1 MRTLYFDYNATTP
14 LDPSVQD
21 AMFPSGVLGNP
32 SSVHH
37 AGRKARALLDD
48 ARDRMAH
55 LWRCRPSEIL
65 FTGGGTESNNHALL
79 GTARSLRQKGRHIVC
94 SAIEHH
100 AVLQPLRY
108 LAKQEGFELSLVKP
122 DASGRIH
129 PESVRELLKADTI
142 LVSVMAANNEVGT
155 IQPIGE
161 LGALCRERGVVF
173 HTDAAQWF
181 GKEPVPSID
190 CFQAD
195 LVTVCAH
202 KLHGPIGAGALYIRS
217 PLQPSSLLLGGSQE
231 NDRRGGT
238 ENLPAILGMALA
250 LELFVQPPVFSRPAL
265 APLMHRISNLLSRI
279 PGCLPLGD
287 PSHRLGNTLSAVFEG
302 CDTLSLLANLDLAGV
317 CASGGSACSSG
328 ALEPSHVVQ
337 AMGFS
342 PSQAAGL
349 VRFSLGREST
359 LEEVEVLEGV
369 LPEIV
374 ERIRGESAQKSL

>member
-1 MRTLYFDYNATTP
+1 MRTIYFDYNATTP

-21 AMFPSGVLGNP
+21 AMFPPGVLGNP

-37 AGRKARALLDD
+37 AGRKARSLLDD
-48 ARDRMAH
+48 ARDRIAH
-55 LWRCRPSEIL
+55 LWRCKPSEIL
-65 FTGGGTESNNHALL
+65 FTSGGTESNNHALL
-79 GTARSLRQKGRHIVC
+79 GTARALREKGRHIVC
-94 SAIEHH
+94 SALEHH

-108 LAKQEGFELSLVKP
+108 LAKHEGFALSLVNP
-122 DASGRIH
+122 DASGRMD
-129 PESVRELLKADTI
+129 PEKIEEALQADTI

-155 IQPIGE
+155 IQPVGEIGT
-161 LGALCRERGVVF
+161 LCRERGVLF

-202 KLHGPIGAGALYIRS
+202 KLHGPTGAGAIYIRS
-217 PLQPSSLLLGGSQE
+217 PLQPFPLLMGGSQE

-238 ENLPAILGMALA
+238 ENLPAILGMAAA
-250 LELFVQPPVFSRPAL
+250 LERFVQPPVFARPAL
-265 APLMHRISNLLSRI
+265 APLMHRISSLLHRI
-279 PGCLPLGD
+279 PGCLSLGD
-287 PSHRLGNTLSAVFEG
+287 PSHRLGNTLAAVFEG
-302 CDTLSLLANLDLAGV
+302 CDTLSLLANLDLEGV

-342 PSQAAGL
+342 VSQASGL

-359 LEEVEVLEGV
+359 MEEVEVLEAV

-374 ERIRGESAQKSL
+374 ERIRGESGLNNP